1 MAYLTPAQFVEG
13 PGMLNEL
20 AEPFNLLPALLT
32 ATIAAADRSEWS
44 ADEIAA
50 ADAALVSIT
59 ATLTRADAEMDTYF
73 ARRGYTLP
81 LSAAQFPVLCTW
93 ARNIARYHA
102 QPQRDKTNEESGR
115 IERDYRSTLRT
126 LEMVAAGKLSLG
138 AGDPLSAVAQQEAE
152 DGAISICSEPREFSR
167 SSLRGL

>member
-1 MAYLTPAQFVEG
+1 MAYLTPTQFVEG
-13 PGMLNEL
+13 PGMLQEL
-20 AEPFNLLPALLT
+20 AEPFNLPLDLLT
-32 ATIAAADRSEWS
+32 ATLNAADRSAWS

-50 ADAALVSIT
+50 ADAALASIT
-59 ATLTRADAEMDTYF
+59 VTLVRADAEMDTYF

-81 LSAAQFPVLCTW
+81 LSAVQFPVLCTW

-126 LEMVAAGKLSLG
+126 LELVAAGKLSLG
-138 AGDPLSAVAQQEAE
+138 AGDPISAVAQAEAE
-152 DGAISICSEPREFSR
+152 DGAISICSEPRVFSR
-167 SSLRGL
+167 GTLRGL